1 MDHWVS
7 QGSGLQSYIDWLKSY
22 YVVYSS
28 AEAVAHGPVNLGR
41 DLLGTETQRSAEH
54 RLKSWTTG

>member
-28 AEAVAHGPVNLGR
+28 AEAVAHGPANLGR
-41 DLLGTETQRSAEH
+41 DLLGAEAQRSAEH
-54 RLKSWTTG
+54 RLKSWTTR